1 MRITRC
7 RQFSDS
13 RFYGCVAAVLD
24 SLSGRLHAAT
34 MWLHRKVAN
43 RKVSASACEL
53 TLDTHRRGTL
63 IVLDRRSTLV
73 DALEP
78 HLGIGRPAD
87 VIPTRA
93 LVLRF
98 AKMSRARCAHSWLAS
113 SPQ

>member
-1 MRITRC
+1 VRITRC

-78 HLGIGRPAD
+78 HLGIGRSAD
-87 VIPTRA
+87 VIRRGVIVCMPR
-93 LVLRF
+93 
-98 AKMSRARCAHSWLAS
+98 KKS
-113 SPQ
+113 